1 MTPGKSAVAALHDR
15 VEACRKTLPSRTN
28 QLHPCQSRGTALHH
42 PPRRRRCHIAWHYCG
57 SKERQGWWTVRPG
70 MCGTAISLTV
80 KVLILPLLKRQPCY
94 NKGLPRSAHTE
105 LLKHVTYL
113 IAVSAKAPGLGCV
126 YPMTLPPSWESLQD
140 CCSTVYTHILVGVE
154 TKPLASHAN
163 MPVHTEE
170 EHSSS
175 FQRAWRAIHAFPRE
189 ALREVPLYF
198 DKWKS
203 KFNPF
208 QKKNPKKLKCDWE
221 TGKTSAF
228 IIRI

>member
-1 MTPGKSAVAALHDR
+1 MALLWLKRETGLMNRETWHVWHGHKPHR
-15 VEACRKTLPSRTN
+15 
-28 QLHPCQSRGTALHH
+28 QSVD
-42 PPRRRRCHIAWHYCG
+42 
-57 SKERQGWWTVRPG
+57 S
-70 MCGTAISLTV
+70 
-80 KVLILPLLKRQPCY
+80 PLLKRQPCY

-105 LLKHVTYL
+105 LLKHLTYL

-163 MPVHTEE
+163 MPVHTQE

-189 ALREVPLYF
+189 ALRKVPLYF
-198 DKWKS
+198 DK
-203 KFNPF
+203 
-208 QKKNPKKLKCDWE
+208 
-221 TGKTSAF
+221 
-228 IIRI
+228 